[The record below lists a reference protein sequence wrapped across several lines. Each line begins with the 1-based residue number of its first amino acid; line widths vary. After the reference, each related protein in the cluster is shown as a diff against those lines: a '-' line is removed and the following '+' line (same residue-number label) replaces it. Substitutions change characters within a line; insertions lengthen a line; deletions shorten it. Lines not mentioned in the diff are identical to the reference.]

1 MRALRLRKDRWSVFI
16 ALASCITL
24 LLAGCWKKASTIPNV
39 VMSHDVAPMPP
50 KVGPAKITVRLT
62 DAAGKPIAGARV
74 SLEGNMTHPGMR
86 PVFGEAGELGSGR
99 YQAPIQFTM
108 GGDWIILVRI
118 NLPDGQKFEREF
130 EVRGVQ
136 PG

>member
-1 MRALRLRKDRWSVFI
+1 
-16 ALASCITL
+16 
-24 LLAGCWKKASTIPNV
+24 
-39 VMSHDVAPMPP
+39 MSHDVAPMPP
-50 KVGPAKITVRLT
+50 KVGPAKITVGLI
-62 DAAGKPIAGARV
+62 DAAGKPIVGARV

-118 NLPDGQKFEREF
+118 NLPDGQKLEREF